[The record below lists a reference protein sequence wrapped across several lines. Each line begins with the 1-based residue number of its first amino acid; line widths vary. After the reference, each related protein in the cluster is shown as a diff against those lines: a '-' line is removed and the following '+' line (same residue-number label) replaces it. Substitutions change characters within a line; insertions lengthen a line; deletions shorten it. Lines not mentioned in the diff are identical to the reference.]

1 MKNLKLK
8 SLRAKKDLKQSDI
21 AKVLNISNNS
31 YCEKENGKR
40 QFKVK
45 EAIILS
51 DFLGVDIKDI
61 FLI

>member
-61 FLI
+61 FLK